1 MSTEKKMKNDT
12 ITNCSAFVANIEKI
26 KTAIIY
32 PFSVENSVA
41 FAGGGGCKCHCNCNC
56 QCEKGM

>member
-1 MSTEKKMKNDT
+1 MMSKEKKVTTDT
-12 ITNCSAFVANIEKI
+12 ITDSIEKI
-26 KTAIIY
+26 KTAIVY

>member
-1 MSTEKKMKNDT
+1 MRQETKEKVKET
-12 ITNCSAFVANIEKI
+12 VEKV
-26 KTAIIY
+26 KTAIVY
-32 PFSVENSVA
+32 PFSMQNSLA

>member
-1 MSTEKKMKNDT
+1 MEQIKIQENAKESIKNE
-12 ITNCSAFVANIEKI
+12 CAEI

-32 PFSVENSVA
+32 PFAIENSLSFV
-41 FAGGGGCKCHCNCNC
+41 GGGGCKCHCNCNC

>member
-1 MSTEKKMKNDT
+1 MDATAEKT
-12 ITNCSAFVANIEKI
+12 CEKSVSVMESL

-32 PFSVENSVA
+32 PFSVQNSVA

>member
-1 MSTEKKMKNDT
+1 MKNEKKNAPKE
-12 ITNCSAFVANIEKI
+12 IVSKI
-26 KTAIIY
+26 KTAIVY
-32 PFSVENSVA
+32 PFSSENNLA

>member
-1 MSTEKKMKNDT
+1 MEVIKNET
-12 ITNCSAFVANIEKI
+12 VKEVVTAVKEL
-26 KTAIIY
+26 KTAIVY
-32 PFSVENSVA
+32 PFSIQNSIA

>member
-1 MSTEKKMKNDT
+1 MDATVEKACNET
-12 ITNCSAFVANIEKI
+12 VSAVESL

-32 PFSVENSVA
+32 PFSIQNSVA